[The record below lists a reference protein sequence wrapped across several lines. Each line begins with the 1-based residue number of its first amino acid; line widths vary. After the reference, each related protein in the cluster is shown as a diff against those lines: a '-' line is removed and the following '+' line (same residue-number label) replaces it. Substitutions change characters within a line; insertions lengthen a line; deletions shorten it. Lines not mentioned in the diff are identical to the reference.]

1 MTGSNTKIDRYGHVE
16 GPGRPTMNLG
26 IAYGDWISICTT
38 AKNRPADA
46 EDQTRQIFAAF
57 DGYLA
62 EAGTDKSK
70 LLTAQVWLRDM
81 ADYDAMNTAW
91 NDWIDPANPPTRSCM
106 RADMGRPDSLV
117 EIRITAVR

>member
-1 MTGSNTKIDRYGHVE
+1 MTGSDAKIDRYGYVA

-38 AKNRPADA
+38 AKNRPATA

-62 EAGTDKSK
+62 EAGSDKSK

-81 ADYDAMNTAW
+81 ADYDAMNAAW
-91 NDWIDPANPPTRSCM
+91 NNWIDPANPPTRSCM
-106 RADMGRPDSLV
+106 RADMGRPDTLV
-117 EIRITAVR
+117 EIRITAIR

>member
-1 MTGSNTKIDRYGHVE
+1 MTESDKKIDRYGHVE

-46 EDQTRQIFAAF
+46 GDQTRQIFAAF

-62 EAGTDKSK
+62 EAGSDKSK

-81 ADYDAMNTAW
+81 ADYDAMNAAW

>member
-1 MTGSNTKIDRYGHVE
+1 MTGSDKNIDRYGPVK
-16 GPGRPTMNLG
+16 GPGRPTMSLG
-26 IAYGDWISICTT
+26 IAHGDWISICTT
-38 AKNRPADA
+38 ARNRPANA

-81 ADYDAMNTAW
+81 ADYDAMNAAW

-106 RADMGRPDSLV
+106 RADMARPDTLV